1 MNRADEL
8 YGVSL
13 FSNDIMTIYGSADKE
28 NNEDEAW
35 YIYLHQHKVLLP
47 FDNYQQINE
56 FVCTFRE
63 ILVQY

>member
-1 MNRADEL
+1 MNRADEV

-13 FSNDIMTIYGSADKE
+13 LSNDILTIYGSPDKE
-28 NNEDEAW
+28 NNEVEHW

-47 FDNYQQINE
+47 FDSYLMINE